1 MSDREKMLER
11 LEDVHSFP
19 GEYTFKVIG
28 SNSPEFVSQVVQAAI
43 NVVGKAADPDVD
55 TRESS
60 KGNHLSVTLT
70 VTVQEADAVMDIYAA
85 FQEMEEVRFIL

>member
-1 MSDREKMLER
+1 MLER

-28 SNSPEFVSQVVQAAI
+28 SNSPEFVSSVVQAAV
-43 NVVGKAADPDVD
+43 NVLGKTADPDVD

-60 KGNHLSVTLT
+60 KGNHISVTLT
-70 VTVQEADAVMDIYAA
+70 VSVREAAVVMDVYDA
-85 FQEMEEVRFIL
+85 FQEMEQIRFIL

>member
-1 MSDREKMLER
+1 MSNREQMLER

-28 SNSPEFVSQVVQAAI
+28 SNSPEFVSSVIQAAVNI
-43 NVVGKAADPDVD
+43 LGKTADPDVD

-60 KGNHLSVTLT
+60 KGNHISVTLT
-70 VTVQEADAVMDIYAA
+70 VSVSQADVILDIYEA
-85 FQEMEEVRFIL
+85 FQQMDEVRFIL

>member
-1 MSDREKMLER
+1 MLER

-28 SNSPEFVSQVVQAAI
+28 DNAPDFIASVVQVAVHVLGA
-43 NVVGKAADPDVD
+43 NAEPDVD

-60 KGNHLSVTLT
+60 KGNHISVTLT
-70 VTVQEADAVMDIYAA
+70 VEVEEADVILDIYDA
-85 FQEMEEVRFIL
+85 FQEMDDIRFIL

>member
-1 MSDREKMLER
+1 MLER

-28 SNSPEFVSQVVQAAI
+28 SNSAEFVSSVVQAAI
-43 NVVGKAADPDVD
+43 NVLGKGADPDVD

-60 KGNHLSVTLT
+60 KGNHISITLT
-70 VTVQEADAVMDIYAA
+70 VNVEEADIILDVYDA
-85 FQEMEEVRFIL
+85 FQQMDEIRFIL